1 MSASPI
7 TGAVDLNGEAWDCD
21 NLYVMDS
28 SLFPT
33 ASGVNPMVTVMA
45 LAKMLSSRLA
55 ARMRYQDR
63 RSIGTFEAVRARE
76 MLAARHEV
84 RSNQY
89 PSYSQHSRHG
99 RLHSTMRLPPRL
111 RALVRLLLGVAA
123 LVVAAALAALV
134 ASKLRQAAAPPA
146 PPPPPAAGAGESWM
160 DSLANAVGDIKMP
173 GLIPT
178 SVMWTLLL
186 FPFF

>member
-1 MSASPI
+1 
-7 TGAVDLNGEAWDCD
+7 
-21 NLYVMDS
+21 
-28 SLFPT
+28 
-33 ASGVNPMVTVMA
+33 MVTVMA

-99 RLHSTMRLPPRL
+99 RLHSRMRLPPRL
-111 RALVRLLLGVAA
+111 RVLVPLLLGVAA

-134 ASKLRQAAAPPA
+134 ASKLRQGAAPPA
-146 PPPPPAAGAGESWM
+146 PPPPPAAGESWM

>member
-1 MSASPI
+1 
-7 TGAVDLNGEAWDCD
+7 
-21 NLYVMDS
+21 
-28 SLFPT
+28 
-33 ASGVNPMVTVMA
+33 
-45 LAKMLSSRLA
+45 
-55 ARMRYQDR
+55 
-63 RSIGTFEAVRARE
+63 

-99 RLHSTMRLPPRL
+99 RLHSRMRLPPRL

-134 ASKLRQAAAPPA
+134 ASKLRQAAAPPS

-160 DSLANAVGDIKMP
+160 DSLANAVGDIRMP